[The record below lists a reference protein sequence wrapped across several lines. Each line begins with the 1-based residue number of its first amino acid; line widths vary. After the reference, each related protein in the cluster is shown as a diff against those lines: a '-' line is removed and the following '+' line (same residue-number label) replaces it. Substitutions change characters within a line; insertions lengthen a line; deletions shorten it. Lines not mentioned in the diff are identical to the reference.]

1 LWHLDF
7 GGFKA
12 GGGLKVEMDTR
23 YNSASAELEE
33 IKRMLKRGDF
43 DAARRLAHRAGE
55 GFGKNG
61 NQLGQIW
68 VRLYHA
74 DISFGLGAFQ
84 LALEESFTC
93 LELFSSLG
101 SREGMGWASR
111 NLQRSFCML
120 GQMSRSIDH
129 GRQALEIFD
138 TLKDPKGASVAM
150 RWMGVAH
157 LNMGELQTARAETIS
172 AMRQFY
178 YVGDAPRM
186 LECVHDL
193 GFLAEKEGRPAEAL
207 RLHHYVLRHTQS
219 PRWAVIHVMSSIGR
233 LEAQR
238 ARLPLYDAQ
247 LDVLIP
253 ALLSGK
259 DLNLEPHSS
268 TVT

>member
-1 LWHLDF
+1 M
-7 GGFKA
+7 
-12 GGGLKVEMDTR
+12 EMDTR

-43 DAARRLAHRAGE
+43 DAARRLAHQAGE
-55 GFGKNG
+55 SFAGSG
-61 NQLGQIW
+61 NKLGQIW
-68 VRLYHA
+68 VKLYHA

-84 LALEESFTC
+84 LALEESFSC

-101 SREGMGWASR
+101 NREGMGWASR

-120 GQMSRSIDH
+120 GQVSRSIDH
-129 GRQALEIFD
+129 GRTALEIFD

-157 LNMGELQTARAETIS
+157 LNMGELQTARVETIG

-178 YVGDAPRM
+178 YVGDVPRM
-186 LECVHDL
+186 LECIHDL
-193 GFLAEKEGRPAEAL
+193 GFLAVREGRPAEAL

-219 PRWAVIHVMSSIGR
+219 PRWALINVMSSIGR
-233 LEAQR
+233 LEAQS
-238 ARLPLYDAQ
+238 ARLPNYDAQ
-247 LDVLIP
+247 LDMLIP

-259 DLNLEPHSS
+259 DLNLEAHALS
-268 TVT
+268 VT